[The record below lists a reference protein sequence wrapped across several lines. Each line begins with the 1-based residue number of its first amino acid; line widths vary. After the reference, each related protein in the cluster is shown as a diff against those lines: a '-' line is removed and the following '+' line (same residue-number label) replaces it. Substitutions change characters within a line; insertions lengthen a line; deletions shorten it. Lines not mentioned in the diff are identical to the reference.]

1 MKALSIALYIVL
13 FGLVGLNLALL
24 IVGTPVTYFST
35 SGLTVLQSVYPV
47 QVYTSHIH
55 AHIIMFAYTMFF
67 ALLSSSYF
75 AVKYNII

>member
-24 IVGTPVTYFST
+24 IVGTPMSYTYP
-35 SGLTVLQSVYPV
+35 SGLVITF
-47 QVYTSHIH
+47 YTSYVN
-55 AHIIMFAYTMFF
+55 ALTIMFAYTMFF
-67 ALLSSSYF
+67 ALLASSYF